1 MQGTMPKFAAVV
13 VSAGIGQ
20 RMGADKAFLELG
32 GKPLIAWSV
41 DILQASDSINEIVL
55 VLHKNKL
62 DAGRDLMKKHK
73 WSKITGICAGG
84 ELRQDSVRN
93 GILSIGKSDWVL
105 VHDGARPFLTEKL
118 IADGIKAAAETGA
131 AVCCTDVKDTIKL
144 VDDNEIVTQTLNRNR
159 LRAVQTPQVFR
170 LDLLKK
176 AYELISS
183 EVTDDA
189 GIVEKAG
196 YRVKLYAG
204 DYENI
209 KITTPEDLLLAEI
222 IAKGR

>member
-131 AVCCTDVKDTIKL
+131 AVCCTDVKDTMKL